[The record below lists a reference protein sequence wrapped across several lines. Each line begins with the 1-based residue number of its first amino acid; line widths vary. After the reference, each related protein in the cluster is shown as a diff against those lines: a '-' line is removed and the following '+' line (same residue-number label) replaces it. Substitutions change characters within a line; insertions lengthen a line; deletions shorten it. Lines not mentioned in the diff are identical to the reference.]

1 MQMLEHDDVAAL
13 PARERILETAHRL
26 FYREGIRATGV
37 DAVIAAAGVTKVTF
51 CRHFPSKSE
60 LIDAVLTLRHGR
72 WMAWFTSALQRHARC
87 LPLPR
92 ALAATLREWLSRP
105 DFRGCAFINAAV
117 EWGGSEPAVLQQAA
131 THKRAMTDAIGAHL
145 PDTPQREALAQALA
159 LAVDG
164 CIVQAQIHAGVPRE
178 IQASLNA
185 LTLLAQALLPENAPG
200 GGNSPDLGEI
210 GPGKPGAGPT
220 SLRR

>member
-1 MQMLEHDDVAAL
+1 MQMLEHEDVAAL

-51 CRHFPSKSE
+51 YRHFPSKSE

-72 WMAWFTSALQRHARC
+72 WMDWFTAALQRHARR

-117 EWGGSEPAVLQQAA
+117 ERGGGDPAVLRQAS

-145 PDTPQREALAQALA
+145 PDTPQRETLAQALA

-164 CIVQAQIHAGVPRE
+164 CIVQAQIHVGVPRE
-178 IQASLNA
+178 IQASLKA
-185 LTLLAQALLPENAPG
+185 LTLLAQALLPQDT
-200 GGNSPDLGEI
+200 S
-210 GPGKPGAGPT
+210 GAADA
-220 SLRR
+220 

>member
-1 MQMLEHDDVAAL
+1 MQMLEHEDVAAL

-26 FYREGIRATGV
+26 FYRDGIRATGV

-51 CRHFPSKSE
+51 YRHFPSKSE

-72 WMAWFTSALQRHARC
+72 WMDWFTSALQRHARR

-105 DFRGCAFINAAV
+105 DFRGCAFVNAAV
-117 EWGGSEPAVLQQAA
+117 EWGGSDPAVLRHASE
-131 THKRAMTDAIGAHL
+131 HKQAMTAAIAQHL
-145 PDTPQREALAQALA
+145 PDTPRRAALAQALA

-164 CIVQAQIHAGVPRE
+164 CIVQAQIHAGMPRE

-185 LTLLAQALLPENAPG
+185 LTLLAQALLPEDTTAAA
-200 GGNSPDLGEI
+200 E
-210 GPGKPGAGPT
+210 A
-220 SLRR
+220 

>member
-1 MQMLEHDDVAAL
+1 MQMLEHEDVAAL

-51 CRHFPSKSE
+51 YRHFPSKSE

-72 WMAWFTSALQRHARC
+72 WMDWFTQALQRHARR

-92 ALAATLREWLSRP
+92 ALAATLREWLGSP
-105 DFRGCAFINAAV
+105 GFRGCAFINAAV
-117 EWGGSEPAVLQQAA
+117 EWGGSDPAVLRHASAHKQAMA
-131 THKRAMTDAIGAHL
+131 AAIAAHL
-145 PDTPQREALAQALA
+145 PDTPQRDTRAQALA

-185 LTLLAQALLPENAPG
+185 LTQLAQALLHDAATAP
-200 GGNSPDLGEI
+200 
-210 GPGKPGAGPT
+210 A
-220 SLRR
+220 